1 MSGFLERLLDTALDA
16 SVVLSFDRTGYRRH
30 AKRFDP
36 RDLDV
41 DLSGKTA
48 LVTGANSGLGKA
60 ACRELA
66 RRKARVVMLC
76 RDEGRGGEALDEIR
90 RDTGSRQVEL
100 ALLDVADL
108 SSVEEFAATS
118 GPKAV
123 HILVNNAAVLPPL
136 RAESPDGLELTLAT
150 NLVGPFLLTELLLP
164 RLAASG
170 GGRVVNVS
178 SGGMY
183 SQRLD
188 VGALVAG
195 GGEPFDGVVAY
206 ARTKRALVVLT
217 GLQAVR
223 HASTGVFFASMHPGW
238 AETPG
243 VRSSLPRFHAVT
255 KAILR
260 TPEEGADTVVWLAAS
275 PAPAGR
281 SGLFWF
287 DRQPVD
293 EHLVPFT
300 REAPEERE
308 RLWAELERLS
318 GLGVRTGRRR

>member
-16 SVVLSFDRTGYRRH
+16 SVVLSFDRSGYRRH

-36 RDLDV
+36 SDLDV

-76 RDEGRGGEALDEIR
+76 RDKGRGREALDEIR
-90 RDTGSRQVEL
+90 RDTGSRRVEME
-100 ALLDVADL
+100 LLDVADL
-108 SSVEEFAATS
+108 SSVEAFAKTI
-118 GPKAV
+118 GTENV
-123 HILVNNAAVLPPL
+123 DVLVNNAAVLPPA
-136 RAESPDGLELTLAT
+136 RAESRDGLELTLAT

-164 RLAASG
+164 RLANSG
-170 GGRVVNVS
+170 PGRVVNVS

-188 VGALVAG
+188 VEALVTG
-195 GGEPFDGVVAY
+195 GGEPFDGVAAY

-255 KAILR
+255 KSILR

-287 DRQPVD
+287 DRRPAD

-300 REAPEERE
+300 REAPEDRE
-308 RLWAELERLS
+308 KLWAELERLS
-318 GLGVRTGRRR
+318 GLAARIGRRR